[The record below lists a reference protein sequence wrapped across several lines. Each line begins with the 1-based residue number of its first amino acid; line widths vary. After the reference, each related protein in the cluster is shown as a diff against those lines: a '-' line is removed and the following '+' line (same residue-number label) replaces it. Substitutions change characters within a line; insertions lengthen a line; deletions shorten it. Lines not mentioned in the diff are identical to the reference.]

1 MEAAMTNFQK
11 PPTKSAAKATA
22 TKGKP
27 GPKAKVGL
35 MARLAPKTLKPSGE
49 SLDDFL
55 NGLPD
60 NRAPI
65 DQMEAEIRSS
75 RFTLA
80 KHALDEAMTSSQH
93 VRMLRFGGAGVV
105 IEVPSPDWIPAMRMA
120 AEKVCSWHHVFCRAG
135 AQKSSENPSVGNME
149 VADFLGNGGRVLGI
163 SHAPAQH
170 LPSALMAAAD
180 VRIRIGTPSN
190 DTIRKTILTLT
201 GHKVRRMPPDIAR
214 GLAFDVIAA
223 SIRKGTLASSC
234 VRRLVAASKANAAID
249 PNLAD
254 VPVLSE
260 IHGYGAAGEYAQR
273 LAYEFLEWKAGRAE
287 WGSLERSVLLAGEP
301 GTGKTTLVRSI
312 AKTLEIPIIST
323 SVALWFS
330 QTNGYLNEVIK
341 EINRVFTM
349 AAQMAPVLIFVDE
362 MDGIPSRA
370 SLGSRNRD
378 YWVPLINH
386 CLTTFESAISGN
398 TDKIIL
404 IGASNYPD
412 LIDPALL
419 RPGRLGRVITVE
431 KPDADGLAG
440 IIRQHL
446 GPDVLDG
453 ADLSVPAS
461 IGVGAT
467 GAEATAW
474 VAGARRRA
482 RDAGRPMRLDDLVR
496 EIAPPDPRS
505 PEEALSCARHECGHG
520 LAVTQMGPGEVVSLS
535 NVMSHGLGGLTRT
548 SMPRATIL
556 TKSSIEAY
564 VTTVLAGRATDEAFG
579 EANSGSGGA
588 YASDLGL
595 ATSMLASMHLSMG
608 LGGSLLHRASDAEAR
623 ECLRHDPEMRR
634 RVESDLNR
642 LYLRAKEFVHENRDL
657 IDALAQ
663 RLVVARIMSG
673 DQMRAVI
680 AQYRPASS
688 LIVTLGGHHG

>member
-1 MEAAMTNFQK
+1 MSQF
-11 PPTKSAAKATA
+11 PKSGSKAAKAA
-22 TKGKP
+22 TKSMASTKAMP
-27 GPKAKVGL
+27 DLKSLPVPKG
-35 MARLAPKTLKPSGE
+35 RKTRAE

-55 NGLPD
+55 NDLPD
-60 NRAPI
+60 DRAPI
-65 DQMEAEIRSS
+65 DRMESEIRSS

-80 KHALDEAMTSSQH
+80 RHALNEAMTSAQH

-135 AQKSSENPSVGNME
+135 VSKSSENPSVGNTE
-149 VADFLGNGGRVLGI
+149 VADFLGAGGRVLGI
-163 SHAPAQH
+163 SQSPAQY
-170 LPSALMAAAD
+170 LPSALVAAAD

-201 GHKVRRMPPDIAR
+201 GHKARRMPPDIAR

-273 LAYEFLEWKAGRAE
+273 LAYEFSEWKAGRTE
-287 WGSLERSVLLAGEP
+287 WSSLERSVLLAVEP

-386 CLTTFESAISGN
+386 CLTTFEGAISGN
-398 TDKIIL
+398 TDMIIL

-520 LAVTQMGPGEVVSLS
+520 LAVTLMGPGEVVSLS
-535 NVMSHGLGGLTRT
+535 NVMANGLGGLTRT
-548 SMPRATIL
+548 TMPKFTTL
-556 TKSSIEAY
+556 TRTSIEAY

-595 ATSMLASMHLSMG
+595 ATGMLASMHLSMG

-634 RVESDLNR
+634 RVEADLNV
-642 LYLRAKEFVHENRDL
+642 LYLRAREFVDENRDL
-657 IDALAQ
+657 IDVLAQ
-663 RLVVARIMSG
+663 KLVVSRIMSG
-673 DQMRAVI
+673 DQMRALI
-680 AQYRPASS
+680 TQYRPRAP
-688 LIVTLGGHHG
+688 LVAIPEVHHR

>member
-1 MEAAMTNFQK
+1 MTTTNKTTAKAARK
-11 PPTKSAAKATA
+11 AKSAPKRRNDTA
-22 TKGKP
+22 Q
-27 GPKAKVGL
+27 AL
-35 MARLAPKTLKPSGE
+35 H
-49 SLDDFL
+49 DFL
-55 NGLPD
+55 DEIPD
-60 NRAPI
+60 GRRPI
-65 DQMEAEIRSS
+65 DLMEPEIRSS
-75 RFTLA
+75 RFYIAL
-80 KHALDEAMTSSQH
+80 HALNESLTTEDRL
-93 VRMLRFGGAGVV
+93 RMLRSGGAGVV
-105 IEVPSPDWIPAMRMA
+105 VEVPSADWVPAIRTA
-120 AEKVCSWHHVFCRAG
+120 AETLTRFNHVLARSGSARTTD
-135 AQKSSENPSVGNME
+135 KSDHGNAEVG
-149 VADFLGNGGRVLGI
+149 DFLGAGGRVLGV
-163 SHAPAQH
+163 SQAPERY
-170 LPSALMAAAD
+170 LPSALLAAAD
-180 VRIRIGTPSN
+180 VRIKVAPPSN
-190 DTIRKTILTLT
+190 GVIRQAILSVT
-201 GHKVRRMPPDIAR
+201 GRKAGRMPQDVAQ
-214 GLAFDVIAA
+214 GLSFDVLAA
-223 SIRKGTLASSC
+223 SLRKGTSAGAC
-234 VRRLVAASKANAAID
+234 VRRLIAASKANATID

-254 VPVLSE
+254 VPLLSE
-260 IHGYGAAGEYAQR
+260 ISGYGRAGEYASR
-273 LAYEFLEWKAGRAE
+273 LAHDFSEWKAGRME
-287 WGSLERSVLLAGEP
+287 WSALERSVLLAGEP

-312 AKTLEIPIIST
+312 AKTLEIPLIST

-330 QTNGYLNEVIK
+330 QTNGYLNEIVK
-341 EINRVFTM
+341 EIDRVFTM
-349 AAQMAPVLIFVDE
+349 ASQMAPVLIFVDE
-362 MDGIPSRA
+362 MDGIPSRS

-378 YWVPLINH
+378 YWAPLINH
-386 CLTTFESAISGN
+386 CLTTFENAISGN

-404 IGASNYPD
+404 IGASNYPE

-453 ADLSVPAS
+453 ADLSLPAS

-520 LAVTQMGPGEVVSLS
+520 LAVTLLGPGQVVSLS

-556 TKSSIEAY
+556 TKTSIEAY

-579 EANSGSGGA
+579 EANSGSSGA

-595 ATSMLASMHLSMG
+595 ATSMLASMHVSMG

-623 ECLRHDPEMRR
+623 EWMRHDPEMRR
-634 RVESDLNR
+634 RVEADLNI
-642 LYLRAKEFVHENRDL
+642 LYLRAREFVDENRGL

-663 RLVVARIMSG
+663 RLVVARIMAG
-673 DQMRAVI
+673 DQVRA
-680 AQYRPASS
+680 
-688 LIVTLGGHHG
+688 LISQLRATSPFITTLGGHDV

>member
-1 MEAAMTNFQK
+1 MTNFPK
-11 PPTKSAAKATA
+11 PTTKSAAKATT

-27 GPKAKVGL
+27 APKAGL
-35 MARLAPKTLKPSGE
+35 MARLAPKSLKPSAE

-55 NGLPD
+55 ND
-60 NRAPI
+60 HHDTRAPI
-65 DQMEAEIRSS
+65 DQMESEIRSS
-75 RFTLA
+75 RFYLA
-80 KHALDEAMTSSQH
+80 LHSLNEAVTNQNRM
-93 VRMLRFGGAGVV
+93 RMLRFGGAGVV
-105 IEVPSPDWIPAMRMA
+105 IQVPSADWVPAMRMA
-120 AEKVCSWHHVFCRAG
+120 AEKLTRFNHVLARTG
-135 AQKSSENPSVGNME
+135 SSRSSDKPDQGNSE
-149 VADFLGNGGRVLGI
+149 VADFLGASGRVLGI
-163 SHAPAQH
+163 SQAPDQY
-170 LPSALMAAAD
+170 LPSALVSAAD
-180 VRIRIGTPSN
+180 VRIKIGTPSN
-190 DTIRKTILTLT
+190 AVIRRAILSITGNRAGRMPKTIAQSLS
-201 GHKVRRMPPDIAR
+201 
-214 GLAFDVIAA
+214 FDVLAA
-223 SIRKGTLASSC
+223 CLRKGTSAGAC
-234 VRRLVAASKANAAID
+234 VRRLVAASKVNSTID

-260 IHGYGAAGEYAQR
+260 IHGYGAAGEYAQK
-273 LAYEFLEWKAGRAE
+273 LAYEFSEWKAGRTE
-287 WGSLERSVLLAGEP
+287 WSSLERSVLLAGEP
-301 GTGKTTLVRSI
+301 GTGKTTLVISI
-312 AKTLEIPIIST
+312 AKTLEIPIVSK

-349 AAQMAPVLIFVDE
+349 AAQMAPVFIFVDE
-362 MDGIPSRA
+362 MDGIPSRS

-386 CLTTFESAISGN
+386 CLTTFENAISGN
-398 TDKIIL
+398 ADKIIL

-431 KPDADGLAG
+431 KPDVDGLAG

-482 RDAGRPMRLDDLVR
+482 RDAGRPMRLDDIVR

-520 LAVTQMGPGEVVSLS
+520 LAVTLLGPGEVVSLS

-595 ATSMLASMHLSMG
+595 ATGMLASMHVSMG
-608 LGGSLLHRASDAEAR
+608 LGESLLHRASDAEAR

-634 RVESDLNR
+634 RVEADLNR
-642 LYLRAKEFVHENRDL
+642 LYLRAREFVHENRDL

-688 LIVTLGGHHG
+688 LILTLGGHHG